1 MIEDSETNKQ
11 EEEQSESIYWKKL
24 WIAVFIVYGATAL
37 MTFYFFYK
45 YFVQTLIGE
54 LIFGIGLLIA
64 YYFHIRRSRRLNE
77 IVYIALGAL
86 SFGSGLCFL
95 YILIGISKYLIS
107 LDSWYIYINFLN
119 FGVLLIIG
127 GFLGYYL
134 GKKRNYRLPYNIS

>member
-45 YFVQTLIGE
+45 YFVITLIGE

-64 YYFHIRRSRRLNE
+64 YFFRIKRSRRLNE
-77 IVYIALGAL
+77 IVYIALGTL

-134 GKKRNYRLPYNIS
+134 GKKRNYRLPYSIS

>member
-11 EEEQSESIYWKKL
+11 GEEQSESTYWKKL

-64 YYFHIRRSRRLNE
+64 YFFRIKRSRRLNE
-77 IVYIALGAL
+77 IVYIALGTL

-95 YILIGISKYLIS
+95 YILIGISKYLIN
-107 LDSWYIYINFLN
+107 LGSWYIYLNLVN

>member
-11 EEEQSESIYWKKL
+11 GEEQSESTYWKKL

-45 YFVQTLIGE
+45 YFVLTLIGE

-64 YYFHIRRSRRLNE
+64 YFFRIKRSRRLNE
-77 IVYIALGAL
+77 IVYIALGTL

-95 YILIGISKYLIS
+95 YLLLGISKYLIS
-107 LDSWYIYINFLN
+107 LGSWYIYLNLVN

-127 GFLGYYL
+127 GFLGYSL
-134 GKKRNYRLPYNIS
+134 GKKRNYRLPYSIS

>member
-45 YFVQTLIGE
+45 YFVITLIGE

-64 YYFHIRRSRRLNE
+64 YFFRIKRSRRLNE
-77 IVYIALGAL
+77 IVYIALGTL

-95 YILIGISKYLIS
+95 YILIGISKYLIN
-107 LDSWYIYINFLN
+107 LGSWYIYLNLVN

>member
-11 EEEQSESIYWKKL
+11 GEEQSESTYWKKL

-64 YYFHIRRSRRLNE
+64 YFFRIKRSRRLNE
-77 IVYIALGAL
+77 IVYIALGTL

-95 YILIGISKYLIS
+95 YILIGISKYLIN
-107 LDSWYIYINFLN
+107 LGSWYIYLNLVN

-134 GKKRNYRLPYNIS
+134 GKKRNYRLPYSIS